1 MSAITIS
8 RTGAT
13 VRSPALLP
21 QRRPWTGW
29 RMCTTEGWRITCPWS
44 SSVAPFTAVWTTLCT
59 LSAHLPA
66 FYNNFTQTSR
76 EFREFSVCSKFYSD
90 LQYIWI
96 HALKAF
102 IHSLFIIHV
111 TITIIFMSLITCPL
125 LGLYMLNICKY
136 TSVSNTEAT
145 LRM

>member
-1 MSAITIS
+1 MCWWVPLILSQTFQRILRVSMNLWIDIHVLSVMSAITIS

-21 QRRPWTGW
+21 RRRRWTGW

-59 LSAHLPA
+59 LSAHLPT

-96 HALKAF
+96 HALKAL
-102 IHSLFIIHV
+102 IHSLFIIHK
-111 TITIIFMSLITCPL
+111 
-125 LGLYMLNICKY
+125 YM
-136 TSVSNTEAT
+136 
-145 LRM
+145 